1 MIGAQ
6 DITVTR
12 QSKGNFVDGVFVP
25 GEPYPLTIRGCIQP
39 IGAQEIERLP
49 EAARLKA
56 RFSLYADTLQPELNL
71 TDVDKPAGPDRIK
84 WNGRDHELQ
93 ALGDWSHLGGT
104 AAHIAYALIEVG
116 AEEDDE

>member
-12 QSKGNFVDGVFVP
+12 QSKGNWTDGVFVA
-25 GEPYPLTIRGCIQP
+25 GTPYMLTVRGCIQP
-39 IGAQEIERLP
+39 IGVQEIERLP
-49 EAARLKA
+49 EAAKLKA

-71 TDVDKPAGPDRIK
+71 TDVNKPAAPDRIA

-93 ALGDWSHLGGT
+93 ALGDWSHFGGT
-104 AAHIAYALIEVG
+104 ASHRAYALIEVG